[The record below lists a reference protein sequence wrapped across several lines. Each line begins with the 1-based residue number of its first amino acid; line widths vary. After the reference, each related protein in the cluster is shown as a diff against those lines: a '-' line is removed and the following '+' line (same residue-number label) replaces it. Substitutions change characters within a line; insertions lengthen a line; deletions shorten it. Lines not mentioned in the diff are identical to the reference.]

1 MDTMESTVTVEK
13 QLQESGTAMIE
24 RAKTMVITSHD
35 DYEEAGKAL
44 VEIKTR
50 MKQVTDYWKEPKAQA
65 ASAHKTICNKEK
77 EMLSPLNEAEKIIKN
92 AMVLYQSAVEKAR
105 REAEE
110 EARRQKQAETDRL
123 LVKAMKAEANGDDQT
138 ADINMAMA
146 QMIEDMPATPAVMS
160 PSASGTYIRKTWKA
174 RVTNPMLVPAYSGGI
189 ELREI
194 KMSALNQIAKMTNGT
209 VKIDGVEFYE
219 ESTIGA
225 RT

>member
-1 MDTMESTVTVEK
+1 MMETMESTVTVEK

-110 EARRQKQAETDRL
+110 EARRQKQAEAERL
-123 LVKAMKAEANGDDQT
+123 LAEAMKAEEKGDDQKVKACCDRLDEIKNQMDKYRFT
-138 ADINMAMA
+138 ADEIDHIMAA
-146 QMIEDMPATPAVMS
+146 YNSNDED
-160 PSASGTYIRKTWKA
+160 K
-174 RVTNPMLVPAYSGGI
+174 
-189 ELREI
+189 
-194 KMSALNQIAKMTNGT
+194 
-209 VKIDGVEFYE
+209 
-219 ESTIGA
+219 
-225 RT
+225 